1 MTKIK
6 ILNYET
12 GILLLS
18 FRVTEVLNSARYN
31 STKGGEVG
39 KNQEQKLS
47 QILTLNNISHF
58 HRSHIFLR
66 RNEMNLLYIYK

>member
-47 QILTLNNISHF
+47 QI
-58 HRSHIFLR
+58 
-66 RNEMNLLYIYK
+66 